1 MNRTEEIAQ
10 QIGEQADHVVHH
22 GAPATAAVCRA
33 MIALARTDTACGR
46 RIAQWPGSV
55 LGDAMPLRLAGG
67 LHHLFR
73 KGVAPELG
81 AVYAQAVT
89 DQAEIDAIVAS
100 VVAHHDAELLPWFD
114 GPPQTNEAGR
124 SASFVAALHWLASR
138 TAPVFELNEIGSS
151 AGMNLLIDRYGYDL
165 GGVTSGPADA
175 SCTIRPDWQGP
186 PPPAT
191 PFRIETVRGCDL
203 NPIDVCDAAAAD
215 RLMAYIWPE
224 AHARFERMEAGIAM
238 IHERA
243 IDLVQADAADWI
255 AARLAK
261 LQAEGVTRV
270 LMHSIVWQY
279 IPADRQAMIEAAM
292 AEAGARATAERPLA
306 WITLETNRATF
317 RHELKVRFW
326 PGGEEA
332 QLLGEAH
339 AHGAWVQWRG

>member
-1 MNRTEEIAQ
+1 MAGQR
-10 QIGEQADHVVHH
+10 IGRCD
-22 GAPATAAVCRA
+22 AAA
-33 MIALARTDTACGR
+33 
-46 RIAQWPGSV
+46 
-55 LGDAMPLRLAGG
+55 AGG
-67 LHHLFR
+67 LHHLLR
-73 KGVAPELG
+73 KGAAPELG
-81 AVYAQAVT
+81 AVYAQEVT

-100 VVAHHDAELLPWFD
+100 VVAHHDADLLPWFD

-124 SASFVAALHWLASR
+124 SASFVAALHWVASR

-175 SCTIRPDWQGP
+175 RCVIGPDWQGP
-186 PPPAT
+186 PTPDT

-203 NPIDVCDAAAAD
+203 NPIDVRDDDAAK
-215 RLMAYIWPE
+215 RLIAYIWPE

-243 IDLVQADAADWI
+243 VDLVQADAADWI
-255 AARLAK
+255 IARLAEP
-261 LQAEGVTRV
+261 QAPGVTRV

-279 IPADRQAMIEAAM
+279 IPADRQAMIKAAM

-306 WITLETNRATF
+306 WIALETNRATF
-317 RHELKVRFW
+317 RHELTVRFW

-332 QLLGEAH
+332 HLLGEAH
-339 AHGAWVQWRG
+339 AHGAWVEWRG